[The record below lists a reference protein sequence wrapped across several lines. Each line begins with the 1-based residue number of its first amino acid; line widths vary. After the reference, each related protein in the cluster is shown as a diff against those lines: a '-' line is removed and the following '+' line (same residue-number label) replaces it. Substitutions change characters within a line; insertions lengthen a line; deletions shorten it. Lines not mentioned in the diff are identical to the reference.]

1 VIGVNPTTNIQNST
15 DADVKKI
22 MRRGVKRLR
31 PKTMMILTI
40 QPQDG

>member
-1 VIGVNPTTNIQNST
+1 
-15 DADVKKI
+15 VKKI